1 MEEIELKEISKN
13 LDLIVEELRK
23 ITACISTKDKGRS
36 SIYVEERESH
46 LPTLGA

>member
-1 MEEIELKEISKN
+1 MEDIELREISTK
-13 LDLIVEELRK
+13 LALILEELRK

-36 SIYVEERESH
+36 SIYVEGQESH